1 MCAVEAVQRI
11 QIKFLHNGYTSCER
25 VFHHSRKE
33 VEGRAHNLQKVPCVM
48 GFQKKKSTNKMS
60 RARESIRSAVQ
71 FSVVGFSSVQ
81 PTSPQFPEGVFFLL
95 VVFFKDKAD
104 CFGISEWK
112 GQPVYLCTEGSRC
125 EDRAPRNPLWE
136 ILHAK

>member
-48 GFQKKKSTNKMS
+48 GFHKKKKYKQN
-60 RARESIRSAVQ
+60 ESSKGVNQER
-71 FSVVGFSSVQ
+71 SSVLCGGIFFS
-81 PTSPQFPEGVFFLL
+81 PT
-95 VVFFKDKAD
+95 
-104 CFGISEWK
+104 
-112 GQPVYLCTEGSRC
+112 Y
-125 EDRAPRNPLWE
+125 
-136 ILHAK
+136 